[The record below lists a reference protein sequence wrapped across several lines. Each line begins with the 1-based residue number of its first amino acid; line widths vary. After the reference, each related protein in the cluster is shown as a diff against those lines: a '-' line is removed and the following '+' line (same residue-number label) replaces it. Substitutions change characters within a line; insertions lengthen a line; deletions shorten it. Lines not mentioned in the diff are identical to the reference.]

1 MKLSGLLYQRL
12 EQQRRIFSA
21 KRASLFIILYSLL
34 FSFVSVAFSSCAE
47 SDGDEAQNEEFA
59 NWQARND
66 AFFLSLED
74 SLKADPASWQ
84 KIKAY
89 TKDENTEGA
98 VTDYIYAKEL
108 SPGDPYEEPPLFSDS
123 VRVCYRGRLIPSDN
137 YPLGYI
143 FDQTYSGTFNVHTR
157 SVSDGVVSNY
167 VVGFSTALQHMTR
180 DARWL
185 IYIPY
190 ALGYGETASSVIP
203 AYSTLIFDI
212 ELVDYTRDG
221 LPLDSWSSRANAF

>member
-1 MKLSGLLYQRL
+1 MSVLNIRQLGLLRQ
-12 EQQRRIFSA
+12 
-21 KRASLFIILYSLL
+21 LFFIGCLSCLSCFL
-34 FSFVSVAFSSCAE
+34 FSCSE
-47 SDGDEAQNEEFA
+47 SDGDEAQNDEFA

-66 AFFLSLED
+66 VFFLTLED
-74 SLKADPASWQ
+74 SLKADPENWQ

-89 TKDENTEGA
+89 TKDEKTEGA
-98 VTDYIYAKEL
+98 VTDYIYAKKL
-108 SPGDPYEEPPLFSDS
+108 NAGDPYEEPPLFTDS
-123 VRVCYRGRLIPSDN
+123 VRICYRGRLIPSDN
-137 YPLGYI
+137 YPQGYV
-143 FDQTYSGTFNVHTR
+143 FDQTYSGTYNVHTR
-157 SVSDGVVSNY
+157 SVSDGLVSNY

-190 ALGYGETASSVIP
+190 ALGYGESAKSAIP

-221 LPLDSWSSRANAF
+221 LPLSTWSSRVF